1 MQFTLATLCT
11 EVTKGVVMT
20 TFWKTIIKC
29 YSVIYYL
36 NKRKMIALDYKERD
50 YENKWGQ
57 FEQTVNKSNNKEK
70 LFA

>member
-36 NKRKMIALDYKERD
+36 NKRKMIALDYKETMKISGD
-50 YENKWGQ
+50 SLSKQ
-57 FEQTVNKSNNKEK
+57 
-70 LFA
+70 